1 MATMSRAD
9 KYSRLVLWLKVAL
22 PLAALAILSTLFL
35 VAETLD
41 PDAAI
46 PYAEV
51 DVEKILQD
59 QGITRPTFGGVTNDG
74 VAISIAAEAVRP
86 GNENRSRL
94 TGTELSAKLTMPNG
108 ATIDIRSPVGVV
120 DATTKEAIL
129 QGGAHLESSTGYS
142 IRTDRIVM
150 SFAEARAATE
160 SQVIATGPAGD
171 ITAGRMELQRQ
182 AADNG
187 SYLLVFNGGVRL
199 IYDPSR

>member
-94 TGTELSAKLTMPNG
+94 TGTELSAKLTMPME
-108 ATIDIRSPVGVV
+108 P
-120 DATTKEAIL
+120 
-129 QGGAHLESSTGYS
+129 QST
-142 IRTDRIVM
+142 
-150 SFAEARAATE
+150 FAVLSAL
-160 SQVIATGPAGD
+160 SMQ
-171 ITAGRMELQRQ
+171 
-182 AADNG
+182 
-187 SYLLVFNGGVRL
+187 
-199 IYDPSR
+199 